1 MSDNVSMIIV
11 YFIFFGWV
19 PILAIGKAV
28 AIIISACRSNK

>member
-1 MSDNVSMIIV
+1 MSENVTLIIS

-28 AIIISACRSNK
+28 AMIIEAHRNNK

>member
-19 PILAIGKAV
+19 PIIAIGKAA
-28 AIIISACRSNK
+28 AIIIAACRSNK